1 MHEKSFGERGPVD
14 GAYSAPQTPVAGFMV
29 EGGGKERKVRGN
41 SKVRGRRKGEGKER
55 M

>member
-1 MHEKSFGERGPVD
+1 
-14 GAYSAPQTPVAGFMV
+14 MV